1 MQPKLKLGLLF
12 ILTLVSFCSSAACNG
27 PIHRQ
32 FDFWLGTWDV
42 YSTQGKIIGVNKITS
57 QLNGCSIKEEYQ
69 TPAGYRGQSI
79 NMYDS
84 QSQKWHQTWVDN
96 NGLLLLLNGKF
107 DGQSMVLEGQGLSA
121 KGVKVMHRI
130 TWTPTT
136 NKAQQSVRQHWQ
148 SSQDNGEIWTTLF
161 DGKYVRRK
169 S

>member
-1 MQPKLKLGLLF
+1 MQTRLKCCLLIIF
-12 ILTLVSFCSSAACNG
+12 VFLSFHTSAACETAEF
-27 PIHRQ
+27 RQ

-42 YSTQGKIIGVNKITS
+42 YTPKNKIVGLNKITS
-57 QLNGCSIKEEYQ
+57 QLNGCSLKEEYQ
-69 TPAGYRGQSI
+69 TPSGYRGQSI

-136 NKAQQSVRQHWQ
+136 DKAQQSVRQHWQ
-148 SSQDNGEIWTTLF
+148 SSQDNGETWTTLF